1 MDNNKIAFLKE
12 YLVNFENSIKNIEK
26 KIEENKNKK
35 NNNIVFNNIIKEE
48 INKSKK
54 LINQMETEI
63 STLKNEEDKLKWNE
77 IVNKLKKTIK
87 EIKNE
92 NLIENTLEETI
103 ENLNQSNENKID
115 SNNQLSVKEAIKKGD
130 ELSKDNTKTLKNIHK
145 LVENYVDIMKGIN
158 KELVRQ
164 GEVIDNVNKDLK
176 EMDISLKSAGKQ
188 IKNIYKIVSSDKFIK
203 CLIFVIILF
212 IVTIIII
219 SAVGGDKKKNFN
231 VPHDIFN
238 SNINKKLRFLQ
249 GNFLK

>member
-12 YLVNFENSIKNIEK
+12 YLKNFDNSIKNIEK

-48 INKSKK
+48 IDKSKK

-63 STLKNEEDKLKWNE
+63 STLKNEEYKLKWNE

-87 EIKNE
+87 EIKNK

-103 ENLNQSNENKID
+103 QNLNQSNENKID

-212 IVTIIII
+212 IIVIIII

-238 SNINKKLRFLQ
+238 SNTNKKLRFLQ
-249 GNFLK
+249 GNFFK

>member
-12 YLVNFENSIKNIEK
+12 YLKNFENSIKNIEK
-26 KIEENKNKK
+26 IEKNKNKE

-48 INKSKK
+48 IDKLKK

-63 STLKNEEDKLKWNE
+63 STLKNEEDKSNWNE

-92 NLIENTLEETI
+92 NLIDNTLEETI
-103 ENLNQSNENKID
+103 ENLNQTNENNID

-130 ELSKDNTKTLKNIHK
+130 ELSKDNAKTIKNIEK
-145 LVENYVDIMKGIN
+145 LVHNYIDIMKGIN
-158 KELVRQ
+158 RELDRQ
-164 GEVIDNVNKDLK
+164 IEVIDVTKCDF
-176 EMDISLKSAGKQ
+176 DISLKNAGKQ
-188 IKNIYKIVSSDKFIK
+188 MKNIYKVISSDKFIK

-212 IVTIIII
+212 IIVIIII

-238 SNINKKLRFLQ
+238 SNTNKKLRFLQ
-249 GNFLK
+249 GNFFK

>member
-12 YLVNFENSIKNIEK
+12 YLKSFENSIKNIEK
-26 KIEENKNKK
+26 IEKNKNKE

-48 INKSKK
+48 IDKLKK

-63 STLKNEEDKLKWNE
+63 TTLKNEEDKSNWNE

-92 NLIENTLEETI
+92 NLIDNTLEETI
-103 ENLNQSNENKID
+103 ENLNQTNENNID

-130 ELSKDNTKTLKNIHK
+130 ELSKDNAKTIKNIEK
-145 LVENYVDIMKGIN
+145 LVHNYIDIMKGIN
-158 KELVRQ
+158 RELDRQ
-164 GEVIDNVNKDLK
+164 IEVIDVTKGDLK
-176 EMDISLKSAGKQ
+176 EIDISLKNAGKQ
-188 IKNIYKIVSSDKFIK
+188 MKNIYKVISSDKFIK

-212 IVTIIII
+212 IIVIIII

-238 SNINKKLRFLQ
+238 SNTNKKLRFLQ
-249 GNFLK
+249 GNFFK

>member
-12 YLVNFENSIKNIEK
+12 CLKNFDNSIKNIEI

-48 INKSKK
+48 IDKSKK

-92 NLIENTLEETI
+92 NLIDNTLEETI
-103 ENLNQSNENKID
+103 ENLNQTNENQID

-130 ELSKDNTKTLKNIHK
+130 ELSKDNTKTLKNIQK

-164 GEVIDNVNKDLK
+164 GEVIDNVNKDLN
-176 EMDISLKSAGKQ
+176 EMDISLKSALKQ

-238 SNINKKLRFLQ
+238 SNTNKKLRFLQ
-249 GNFLK
+249 GNFFK

>member
-164 GEVIDNVNKDLK
+164 GEVIDNVNKDLL
-176 EMDISLKSAGKQ
+176 SLKSAGKQ